1 MDLVLVRRLRR
12 PKRSGGLP
20 ALRFAIVGLTVICF
34 SFLTFALLGV
44 GTLFGVYAFYAQD
57 LPSAEEI
64 GRRSVESFETTRIY
78 DRTGKVVLYEIIP
91 PNAGRRTEVPLSEI
105 PAHLRNATIAV
116 EDKTFYTNP
125 VGINVVGVLRAIW
138 GEIRGEYAGGGSSIP
153 QQLIKNVVMTPD
165 ERLQRSYARKIK
177 EMILAYELT
186 RRYPGI
192 EGRDK
197 ILEWYLNNIFYGHFA
212 YGIEAA
218 AQTYF
223 NKHVRE
229 LTLAEAAMLVP
240 LGQAP
245 GINPIDNPEE
255 AKKRQEIV
263 LDAMY
268 LQGYIT
274 AKEALAAKQ
283 QSLVIA
289 PPRFDI
295 VAPHY
300 VLYVRQLL
308 EDKFGSDAVYGGG
321 LQVITAL
328 DLTAQEKA
336 QTVANEHVNKVRE
349 KYNANN
355 AAVVI
360 MDAKTAEI
368 KAIVGSLDY
377 FDRTIDGQVNMAIS
391 PRQPGSSFKPFV
403 YAPAFAQ
410 GFTPATMVM
419 DVRVGFLGQYSAPYV
434 TEDYSRKFSGPILLR
449 TALACSMNVPAVTV
463 ADKVGIQNV
472 LDTARAMGITTLGIT
487 PMRES
492 DYGLS
497 LALGAYEVTL
507 LDMTYAFS
515 VLANGGTML
524 GESVLPERFQPGYRR
539 LDPVAILKVT
549 DAKGHVLYE
558 YKEPQRQDVLRPEV
572 AFLLTDILSDDRA
585 RMSTFGP
592 NSWLKLKERPA
603 AAKTGT
609 TDNYRDGWTIGYTPQ
624 YVVGVWVGNSNGDLM
639 KGAPGV
645 RTAGPIWNAVIEWL
659 HDGLPVENFPRPAGI
674 ETAIVD
680 SVSGEL
686 PTQYSPQRIQEIF
699 IKGTAPT
706 KPDDVHR
713 PFRICK
719 QTGKLATAYCPPEL
733 VEEKVFEIY
742 PPEADDWVRE
752 GSIPQPPEEYC
763 DVHGPNLAAS
773 DVAIVSPK
781 LFGAVRGMVPII
793 GNARPGGLQKYW
805 VQFGQGMTPPSWANL
820 GPEHGNSVNNNVL
833 EYWDTL
839 GVDGLYTLQLCVL
852 AGGNVRVASV
862 PVVVDNITPTV
873 KIQSPDP
880 EAPEYDPDN
889 PELDRTF
896 IYPRDELINIQVD
909 AQDNVA
915 MDRVEFYLDDQL
927 LGYTTVA
934 PYSMRWTL
942 AMTTTITETRTI
954 YVMAYDTAGN
964 VTRSDPVQVYVVPEP
979 KEENSGRTG
988 LLPVWRRRE
997 G

>member
-308 EDKFGSDAVYGGG
+308 E
-321 LQVITAL
+321 
-328 DLTAQEKA
+328 
-336 QTVANEHVNKVRE
+336 
-349 KYNANN
+349 
-355 AAVVI
+355 
-360 MDAKTAEI
+360 
-368 KAIVGSLDY
+368 
-377 FDRTIDGQVNMAIS
+377 
-391 PRQPGSSFKPFV
+391 
-403 YAPAFAQ
+403 
-410 GFTPATMVM
+410 
-419 DVRVGFLGQYSAPYV
+419 
-434 TEDYSRKFSGPILLR
+434 
-449 TALACSMNVPAVTV
+449 
-463 ADKVGIQNV
+463 
-472 LDTARAMGITTLGIT
+472 
-487 PMRES
+487 
-492 DYGLS
+492 
-497 LALGAYEVTL
+497 
-507 LDMTYAFS
+507 
-515 VLANGGTML
+515 
-524 GESVLPERFQPGYRR
+524 
-539 LDPVAILKVT
+539 
-549 DAKGHVLYE
+549 
-558 YKEPQRQDVLRPEV
+558 
-572 AFLLTDILSDDRA
+572 
-585 RMSTFGP
+585 
-592 NSWLKLKERPA
+592 
-603 AAKTGT
+603 
-609 TDNYRDGWTIGYTPQ
+609 
-624 YVVGVWVGNSNGDLM
+624 
-639 KGAPGV
+639 
-645 RTAGPIWNAVIEWL
+645 
-659 HDGLPVENFPRPAGI
+659 
-674 ETAIVD
+674 VD
-680 SVSGEL
+680 S
-686 PTQYSPQRIQEIF
+686 R
-699 IKGTAPT
+699 
-706 KPDDVHR
+706 
-713 PFRICK
+713 
-719 QTGKLATAYCPPEL
+719 
-733 VEEKVFEIY
+733 
-742 PPEADDWVRE
+742 
-752 GSIPQPPEEYC
+752 
-763 DVHGPNLAAS
+763 
-773 DVAIVSPK
+773 
-781 LFGAVRGMVPII
+781 
-793 GNARPGGLQKYW
+793 
-805 VQFGQGMTPPSWANL
+805 
-820 GPEHGNSVNNNVL
+820 
-833 EYWDTL
+833 
-839 GVDGLYTLQLCVL
+839 
-852 AGGNVRVASV
+852 
-862 PVVVDNITPTV
+862 
-873 KIQSPDP
+873 
-880 EAPEYDPDN
+880 
-889 PELDRTF
+889 
-896 IYPRDELINIQVD
+896 
-909 AQDNVA
+909 
-915 MDRVEFYLDDQL
+915 
-927 LGYTTVA
+927 
-934 PYSMRWTL
+934 
-942 AMTTTITETRTI
+942 
-954 YVMAYDTAGN
+954 
-964 VTRSDPVQVYVVPEP
+964 
-979 KEENSGRTG
+979 
-988 LLPVWRRRE
+988 
-997 G
+997 